1 MTKNTNYLVYVHLRK
16 KQLEQNSCQ
25 TSRMTKNTND
35 LVMFIFIWLKLISL
49 TCNCWKRK
57 LPNDLKKLKLPQW
70 PVKNWTFFISYRTPS
85 NLSEA
90 FVDSFNRNCN
100 QRKIKRKITKWP
112 EKTQITPMTRSK
124 MDIFHLLSNH
134 IYRKWKQLLLPSWT
148 WVPADLERTVDRP
161 SCTRRE
167 RPLSWV

>member
-70 PVKNWTFFISYRTPS
+70 PVKNWTFFISYWTPS
-85 NLSEA
+85 TLSEA
-90 FVDSFNRNCN
+90 FVDSFYRNSN
-100 QRKIKRKITKWP
+100 QK
-112 EKTQITPMTRSK
+112 ENYQMTWKNSNYSNDPLKNGHISSPIEPYLTSK
-124 MDIFHLLSNH
+124 SSPVIGQYD
-134 IYRKWKQLLLPSWT
+134 
-148 WVPADLERTVDRP
+148 
-161 SCTRRE
+161 
-167 RPLSWV
+167 